1 MSISP
6 AQVLYREVGDAQ
18 TLSETEAARLTDQAR
33 IMIENHAGRSI
44 DNVPGAILNL
54 AIVAVA
60 RDLHT
65 MAKAPGGVFSPFA
78 DAPAVRLARD
88 PMKAAYPLISPYIKG
103 GFS

>member
-1 MSISP
+1 MNATP

-18 TLSETEAARLTDQAR
+18 TLSETEATRLTDQAR
-33 IMIENHAGRSI
+33 IMIENHAGRSV
-44 DNVPGAILNL
+44 DNIPAAILNL

-88 PMKAAYPLISPYIKG
+88 PMKAAYPLLAPFMKG
-103 GFS
+103 GFA